1 MINNIF
7 KEKFIAEDKLIKFKI
22 DDKVV
27 ETVIN
32 FYNEAPFPNY
42 EDNDD
47 KSSISYK
54 GDTNYLAEKFK
65 KFIGFN
71 KNVLEVGCGTGQLS
85 IYFSIGNNNRVFALD
100 PTLESIKLGIEF
112 SKKNKIE
119 NIKFVNAD
127 IFDDVFN
134 KESFDFIWT
143 NGVLHHTKNPK
154 LAFNIVSKYLKKNGY
169 ILVGLYNKYGRAR
182 TIFRRF
188 LYKFLSKSVVMYLD
202 PILRNI
208 KKDNKLQIKSWIRD
222 QYEHPV
228 ESLHTLDEVL
238 DWFSENNIE
247 FINSIPKC
255 NIQEKETDNIFE
267 KSSKGSYLSRLFSQI
282 SMLFNNLGS
291 DGGLFVVI
299 GKKKND
305 KK

>member
-100 PTLESIKLGIEF
+100 PTGSIKLGIEF

-127 IFDDVFN
+127 IFDDVF
-134 KESFDFIWT
+134 KES
-143 NGVLHHTKNPK
+143 L
-154 LAFNIVSKYLKKNGY
+154 
-169 ILVGLYNKYGRAR
+169 ILYGQ
-182 TIFRRF
+182 TEYCIIQ
-188 LYKFLSKSVVMYLD
+188 K
-202 PILRNI
+202 ILN
-208 KKDNKLQIKSWIRD
+208 
-222 QYEHPV
+222 
-228 ESLHTLDEVL
+228 
-238 DWFSENNIE
+238 
-247 FINSIPKC
+247 
-255 NIQEKETDNIFE
+255 
-267 KSSKGSYLSRLFSQI
+267 
-282 SMLFNNLGS
+282 
-291 DGGLFVVI
+291 
-299 GKKKND
+299 
-305 KK
+305 

>member
-1 MINNIF
+1 MKSEIF
-7 KEKFIAEDKLIKFKI
+7 KKDFIIDDNLVKFKI
-22 DDKVV
+22 NDKLV
-27 ETVIN
+27 EKVIN

-47 KSSISYK
+47 KSSISFK
-54 GDTNYLAEKFK
+54 GDTNYLAKNFK
-65 KFIGFN
+65 NFIGFN
-71 KNVLEVGCGTGQLS
+71 KNILEVGCGTGQLS
-85 IYFSIGNNNRVFALD
+85 LYFSIGTNNRVYALD

-112 SKKNKIE
+112 SKKNKVK

-127 IFDDVFN
+127 IFDDVFR
-134 KESFDFIWT
+134 KQSFDFIWT

-169 ILVGLYNKYGRAR
+169 ILVGLYNKYGRLR

-188 LYKFLSKSVVMYLD
+188 LFKLFGKPIVMFLD
-202 PILRNI
+202 PTLRNI
-208 KKDNKLQIKSWIRD
+208 KKENKLQIKSWIRD

-238 DWFSENNIE
+238 DWFNSNDIE
-247 FINSIPKC
+247 FISSIPRC
-255 NIQEKETDNIFE
+255 NIEEKENSNLFE
-267 KSSKGSYLSRLFSQI
+267 KTSKGTFLSRLFSQI

-291 DGGLFVVI
+291 YGGLFIVI
-299 GKKKND
+299 GKKKN
-305 KK
+305 